1 LFSSDL
7 STSTSR
13 VRGALPG
20 PGRSEP
26 RQVLADGRDHVEPP
40 PLPPPPLRRRAVVE
54 WREAELV
61 RAPAA
66 ASPRLSPGGRLVSSL
81 HGAAMLAA
89 TPEILGFGRAH
100 LRFEPLF

>member
-61 RAPAA
+61 RAPA
-66 ASPRLSPGGRLVSSL
+66 SPRLSPGGRLVSSL